1 MMTIKEKALY
11 KIEAKRSYAN
21 IQLSAAST
29 HYNRLTMQND
39 IDEYELENAE
49 DSVLFYGRE
58 LQTYDYILNLIEND
72 RATDKSVS

>member
-1 MMTIKEKALY
+1 MTIKEKALY
-11 KIEAKRSYAN
+11 KIEAKRSYTN

-49 DSVLFYGRE
+49 DSILFYGRE

-72 RATDKSVS
+72 RATDESVS

>member
-21 IQLSAAST
+21 IQLSSALT
-29 HYNRLTMQND
+29 HFNRLTMQND
-39 IDEYELENAE
+39 IDEDDLQQAEN
-49 DSVLFYGRE
+49 SVWFYGKE

-72 RATDKSVS
+72 RATDESVS

>member
-21 IQLSAAST
+21 IQLSSALT
-29 HYNRLTMQND
+29 HFNRLTMQND
-39 IDEYELENAE
+39 IDEDDLQQAEN
-49 DSVLFYGRE
+49 SMWFYDKE

-72 RATDKSVS
+72 RATDESVS